1 MAFFLFDMNCFD
13 DIKSAA
19 ENMFGTDNVDL
30 QCTLADRPKLVI
42 HWDEVEVSNENDE
55 KHTIY
60 DVYVKIT
67 FTESAGI
74 VGFDMTRSTLTA
86 NEMRC
91 GYVFSH
97 LPRQYNN
104 VMNYLVPC
112 LGGGPIKTTMTTLA
126 SSYNPDIFRLF
137 LVELDRYIRTESISG
152 GPYIR
157 MGEVANRYSMDYII
171 KGIDINNIPDNYIC
185 DLFDYIMSV
194 SPVKPL
200 YHDKYNIYFGMTIP
214 LVCKLTELTLD
225 YLRHKDNYKD
235 SDIDSYLIIGAIA
248 DGRLYISSSCNP
260 MLDGNNMRTSIYFK
274 GRNVEFKK
282 IGVESNEDTYI
293 IIPEVARGLITLLYR
308 YYLINNKENGQ

>member
-19 ENMFGTDNVDL
+19 EDMFGANNVDF
-30 QCTLADRPKLVI
+30 QDTLTNRPKLVI

-97 LPRQYNN
+97 LPRQHNN
-104 VMNYLVPC
+104 VMSYYTPC

-171 KGIDINNIPDNYIC
+171 KSIAINNIPEDYIC
-185 DLFDYIMSV
+185 NLFDYIMSV
-194 SPVKPL
+194 DPIKPL
-200 YHDKYNIYFGMTIP
+200 YGGRHNMYFGATVP

-225 YLRHKDNYKD
+225 YLRHKDNYND

-248 DGRLYISSSCNP
+248 DGRLYISSSSNSV
-260 MLDGNNMRTSIYFK
+260 LDGNNMRTSIYFK
-274 GRNVEFKK
+274 GKNVGFKK
-282 IGVESNEDTYI
+282 IGVESNEDTYVVR
-293 IIPEVARGLITLLYR
+293 PEVARGLITLLYR